1 MTFWIIL
8 ILSLAL
14 NGALGYW
21 IYTLK
26 KGAFANAATEI
37 KEAAEAVK
45 DIGSRDTEESSQRV

>member
-8 ILSLAL
+8 ILSLTL

-26 KGAFANAATEI
+26 KGAFANAAAEI
-37 KEAAEAVK
+37 KEAADAVK
-45 DIGSRDTEESSQRV
+45 DIGARETEESSQRT

>member
-1 MTFWIIL
+1 MT
-8 ILSLAL
+8 LSVAL

-26 KGAFANAATEI
+26 KGAFAKAAAEI

-45 DIGSRDTEESSQRV
+45 DIGDK